1 MSETTARI
9 AAAYEAAGPA
19 LTLGA
24 VVHEGVADPAA
35 QVRIALSM
43 LNRHGL
49 IAGATGTGKT
59 KTLQLMAEQLSSQ
72 GVPVFATDVK
82 GDLSGLAQAG
92 EDGERVAQRSREVG
106 DAGWAPTAFPV
117 ELFSPGLP
125 LRASL
130 TSFGPILLAKVLD
143 LNETQSPPSRS
154 SSTGPTRTASRCSTS
169 PTCGRSS
176 RTSPPRRARRSSRGS
191 AGSRARRPGSSC
203 ARSPSS

>member
-59 KTLQLMAEQLSSQ
+59 KTLQLMAEQLSAH

-92 EDGERVAQRSREVG
+92 EAGERVAQRSREVG

-117 ELFSPGLP
+117 ELFSLGGLGPGLP

-169 PTCGRSS
+169 RTCERSS

-191 AGSRARRPGSSC
+191 AASRARRRG
-203 ARSPSS
+203 

>member
-1 MSETTARI
+1 MSEPTARI

-59 KTLQLMAEQLSSQ
+59 KTLQLMAEQLSAH

-92 EDGERVAQRSREVG
+92 EAGERVAQRSREG
-106 DAGWAPTAFPV
+106 GRRGLGAD
-117 ELFSPGLP
+117 GLP
-125 LRASL
+125 GRAVLPGPAAAREPDLLRAHPARQGARPQRDPESALALIFHWADTHGLALLDLADLRAVIAHL
-130 TSFGPILLAKVLD
+130 TSP
-143 LNETQSPPSRS
+143 
-154 SSTGPTRTASRCSTS
+154 
-169 PTCGRSS
+169 
-176 RTSPPRRARRSSRGS
+176 
-191 AGSRARRPGSSC
+191 AGKAELEGLGGI
-203 ARSPSS
+203 ARSTAGVILREVPSS